1 MSGSLG
7 RTTLPR
13 MTARRKN
20 SGSSC
25 ALAVRRPAWQEWSGE
40 SPTEMR
46 WWPTTSQGL
55 LRLAAA
61 TTSIVGFTSAIWI
74 YLATGPAPESRLGY
88 EPEDSKRYL
97 RDLERY
103 GGKANVVAGEIT
115 EWFNGLWHGRRLAFI
130 VACVTV
136 IVAGA
141 LLLAAIPMDSDLGD
155 EGSNR
160 TRRGEGDSP

>member
-1 MSGSLG
+1 
-7 RTTLPR
+7 
-13 MTARRKN
+13 
-20 SGSSC
+20 
-25 ALAVRRPAWQEWSGE
+25 
-40 SPTEMR
+40 MR

-74 YLATGPAPESRLGY
+74 YLATGPAPESPLGY

-115 EWFNGLWHGRRLAFI
+115 EWFNGLWHGRRLAL
-130 VACVTV
+130 TV
-136 IVAGA
+136 VCITVLLAGA
-141 LLLAAIPMDSDLGD
+141 LLLAALPLASDLDG
-155 EGSNR
+155 EPPNRKPRGGS
-160 TRRGEGDSP
+160 DSP